1 MKKLEEQR
9 KRLSQLADD
18 YQRIADEIGHK
29 LGDSDALFLLKGV
42 VIGMRRCVNELD
54 TLLIDDTDHSNVD
67 TSPGQTS
74 MEEVLRDARDA
85 IKQARGGE
93 APPQHIGFA

>member
-1 MKKLEEQR
+1 MTKELTKQKR
-9 KRLSQLADD
+9 RLSQLADD

-42 VIGMRRCVNELD
+42 VMGMRRCVNELD
-54 TLLIDDTDHSNVD
+54 SLVLDDTDHSKVD

-74 MEEVLRDARDA
+74 MTALRET
-85 IKQARGGE
+85 IKQVRGGE
-93 APPQHIGFA
+93 APPQHQGFA

>member
-1 MKKLEEQR
+1 MKELIEQR
-9 KRLSQLADD
+9 KRLSQLADG
-18 YQRIADEIGHK
+18 YQSIADEIGHK

-54 TLLIDDTDHSNVD
+54 TLLIDDTDRSEVN

-74 MEEVLRDARDA
+74 MEILRET

-93 APPQHIGFA
+93 APPQHKGFA

>member
-74 MEEVLRDARDA
+74 MEVLRDA

>member
-54 TLLIDDTDHSNVD
+54 TLLIDDTDHSVVN
-67 TSPGQTS
+67 TSPGQMS
-74 MEEVLRDARDA
+74 MTTLREA

-93 APPQHIGFA
+93 APPQHQGFA